1 MPKCATV
8 DATRTVTVA
17 SDVYAPGHLGELT
30 QVLPFELVDSVLEET
45 RATQRRLR
53 LLPSRTGVY
62 FVLALGLF
70 ERVGARLVWEKMVAG
85 LGGLPVVSPSEK
97 ALRDL
102 RRRIGVAP
110 LRALFEVL
118 AGPLAQPRTPGVRYR
133 KWRTVA
139 FDGCSSLRVPDE
151 DRNRSWLGKTRARFG
166 LAGYPALMLMTL
178 VETGTRGLLG
188 AAFGPSSTGENA
200 YALRLVHLLK
210 PDMLVLTDRGF
221 DSGDFLEAAVATGAQ
236 LLARGKSTRRPPVLA
251 TLPDGSYLTQIYRLK
266 LRVIEAKVT
275 VTGADGTVVSDH
287 YRLVT
292 TLTDPQT
299 DPAEALIS
307 LYHERWEI
315 ESAYFALRHTLLR
328 GRVLRSKDPV
338 GIEQEMWAL
347 LVLYQAIR
355 TVMVTAV
362 ETRQG
367 TDPDRASFTVALE
380 AVRDSV
386 TTATGVLPPTTGPVD
401 LVGHI
406 GGAVLAGLLPHRR
419 ARFSARTVK
428 SGISRY
434 HTWNGEGR
442 SRTSTNITAIVAK
455 IHQPG
460 SPRTTPTGPEDTGF
474 PAPAPGRS
482 TAVMAIMHSAPERAW
497 RAADIGR
504 PLGITNEKALNS
516 FRVQL
521 AKWARQGLL
530 TKTAPA
536 TYRLASPTPLT
547 PAP

>member
-1 MPKCATV
+1 
-8 DATRTVTVA
+8 
-17 SDVYAPGHLGELT
+17 
-30 QVLPFELVDSVLEET
+30 
-45 RATQRRLR
+45 
-53 LLPSRTGVY
+53 
-62 FVLALGLF
+62 
-70 ERVGARLVWEKMVAG
+70 
-85 LGGLPVVSPSEK
+85 
-97 ALRDL
+97 
-102 RRRIGVAP
+102 
-110 LRALFEVL
+110 
-118 AGPLAQPRTPGVRYR
+118 
-133 KWRTVA
+133 
-139 FDGCSSLRVPDE
+139 
-151 DRNRSWLGKTRARFG
+151 
-166 LAGYPALMLMTL
+166 
-178 VETGTRGLLG
+178 
-188 AAFGPSSTGENA
+188 
-200 YALRLVHLLK
+200 
-210 PDMLVLTDRGF
+210 
-221 DSGDFLEAAVATGAQ
+221 
-236 LLARGKSTRRPPVLA
+236 
-251 TLPDGSYLTQIYRLK
+251 
-266 LRVIEAKVT
+266 
-275 VTGADGTVVSDH
+275 
-287 YRLVT
+287 
-292 TLTDPQT
+292 
-299 DPAEALIS
+299 
-307 LYHERWEI
+307 
-315 ESAYFALRHTLLR
+315 
-328 GRVLRSKDPV
+328 
-338 GIEQEMWAL
+338 MWAL

-428 SGISRY
+428 SGIFRY

-497 RAADIGR
+497 SAAGIGR